1 MEKTFKIGIVV
12 ADNDEYAPLIN
23 YAKANGGKE
32 KALKFFCGHEIPF
45 GNSKIRSVLCGIGKV
60 NAAVA
65 TTLLIEEGVDILLN
79 FGLSGGID
87 GVSRGETV
95 VATRFLE
102 HDFDLTPLGYKIAEK
117 PNQNY
122 IYEADKRLVTL
133 FQNVYKG
140 IKTGAVVTGDSF
152 ICDPQVRDML
162 RDNFGAIACD
172 METAAI
178 AYPAASFG
186 VPFVSVRRVSDD
198 AGESA
203 TSDYREMNNLAD
215 SSLMEIV
222 FDALKTLNY
231 AEF

>member
-1 MEKTFKIGIVV
+1 MEKTFKIGVVV
-12 ADNDEYAPLIN
+12 ADNDEYAPIVE
-23 YAKANGGKE
+23 YARENGGKE
-32 KALKFFCGHEIPF
+32 KLLKFFLGHEIPF
-45 GNSKIRSVLCGIGKV
+45 GKAIIRSVLCGIGKV

-65 TTLLIEEGVDILLN
+65 TTLLIEEGVDILVN
-79 FGLSGGID
+79 FGLSGGIN
-87 GVSRGETV
+87 GVSRGETI
-95 VATRFLE
+95 VATKFLE

-122 IYEADKRLVTL
+122 IYDADARLVAL
-133 FQNVYKG
+133 FTNAYKD

-152 ICDPQVRDML
+152 ICDPKIRDML

-178 AYPAASFG
+178 AYPATSFG

-203 TSDYREMNNLAD
+203 TSDYREMNSLAD
-215 SSLMEIV
+215 SSLMKIV
-222 FDALKTLNY
+222 FDALKPLNY

>member
-1 MEKTFKIGIVV
+1 MEKKLKIGIVV
-12 ADNDEYAPLIN
+12 ADNDEYAPIVD
-23 YAKANGGKE
+23 YARQNGGIE
-32 KALKFFCGHEIPF
+32 KKLKSFLGHEIPF
-45 GNSKIRSVLCGIGKV
+45 GSNTIRTVLCGIGKV

-65 TTLLIEEGVDILLN
+65 TTLLIEEGADMLFN
-79 FGLSGGID
+79 FGLSGGIN

-117 PNQNY
+117 PNQTY
-122 IYEADKRLVTL
+122 IYDADERLVDL
-133 FQNVYKG
+133 FKSCYKG
-140 IKTGAVVTGDSF
+140 IKSGTVVTGDSF
-152 ICDPQVRDML
+152 ICDANVRDML
-162 RDNFGAIACD
+162 KDKFDAIACD

-178 AYPAASFG
+178 AYPAFCFG
-186 VPFVSVRRVSDD
+186 VPFVSVRRISDD

-203 TSDYREMNNLAD
+203 TSDYREMNSLAD

-222 FDALKTLNY
+222 FDALKALNY